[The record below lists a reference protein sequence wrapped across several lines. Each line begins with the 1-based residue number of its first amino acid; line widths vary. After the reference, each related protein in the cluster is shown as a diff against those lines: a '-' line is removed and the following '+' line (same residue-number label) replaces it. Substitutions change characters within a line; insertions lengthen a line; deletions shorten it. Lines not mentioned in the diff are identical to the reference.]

1 MKENSAMAE
10 TERRA
15 VRSRIPGAPGGLALH
30 RCGMKIFLLEISGI
44 LK

>member
-15 VRSRIPGAPGGLALH
+15 VRSQVPGAPGGRALP
-30 RCGMKIFLLEISGI
+30 LDAE
-44 LK
+44 